1 MFRVTG
7 DEYWREK
14 GWKMFTAVQ
23 EHTRAKFGNSAIADV
38 TKEES
43 LGLDEM
49 ESFWLAET
57 LKYYYL
63 LFSDPS
69 LVSLDEYVL

>member
-1 MFRVTG
+1 MYRVTG
-7 DEYWREK
+7 DETWRDK
-14 GWKMFTAVQ
+14 GWKMFQAVQ
-23 EHTRAKFGNSAIADV
+23 TYTQTDLGNSAISDV
-38 TKEES
+38 TSSAPFQK
-43 LGLDEM
+43 DQM

-69 LVSLDEYVL
+69 VVSLDEYVL